1 MKTEQARMAA
11 AADDGDGDDYDDDS
25 VHMWFDTR

>member
-25 VHMWFDTR
+25 VHM